1 MESEW
6 AKVYESAEDVKIEIA
21 RIILEENDIS
31 SVVINKKDSSYRFG
45 EIELYVHR
53 DNIIKAKL
61 LLKDL

>member
-6 AKVYESAEDVKIEIA
+6 AKVFESAEDVKIEIA